1 MRVLAET
8 ALRSGV
14 LVLAGLAAYAILRHR
29 SAALRHS
36 VLAASVLA
44 AAAVVPLSLMLPPAI
59 VVSVPSAWNSPPAA
73 GDSIAPPRPADE
85 RAVVPVGSA
94 PAPPV
99 TGSNTARLL
108 LVLWIAGIAVCAAPL
123 LSGLGHLLR
132 TTRRAERL
140 VGGPWV
146 AMAADVSAASGS
158 TQPVAL
164 LQTTSPGVLATW
176 GLFRPCVLLP
186 AGAQSW
192 SPQRIRIVL
201 RHELAHVRRRD
212 WCVQLIADLLR
223 TAYWFNPLLW
233 IACSILRRESEHA
246 CDDDVLGAG
255 IEPGEYATHLLD
267 IARQCR
273 NRSIWS
279 SAAAMSRPSTLER
292 RIAAM
297 LNPRLRR
304 TALSRRALL
313 TTAAAL
319 VAVTLP
325 LAAVRAAQ
333 EAPQPL
339 TGSIYDPTGAVVPD
353 VKVTLEDAQ
362 QVATSTT
369 TDASGR
375 FEFPSVSPGTYVLQ
389 ATLPGFKQLRQE
401 VVLKT
406 AADWDRAVTLQ
417 VGEVRETIAV
427 REQRVPQPPSK
438 AEGPSPIRVGGNIR
452 APRKIKDVRP
462 VYPATMRDAGR
473 EGVVPLEAI
482 IGRDG
487 AVHSVRV
494 LSAQIHPDFALAA
507 ADAVRQWR
515 FEPTLLNGKPVE
527 VVMNVSVEFSLSE

>member
-1 MRVLAET
+1 MRLLAET
-8 ALRSGV
+8 ALRSGALV
-14 LVLAGLAAYAILRHR
+14 LVGLAACALLRHR

-36 VLAASVLA
+36 VLAASLLA
-44 AAAVVPLSLMLPPAI
+44 AVAVVPLSILLPPVI
-59 VVSVPSAWNSPPAA
+59 VVFVPAA
-73 GDSIAPPRPADE
+73 ADPVAVAGDDIIVPATSAIERVSRRDAPPLP
-85 RAVVPVGSA
+85 
-94 PAPPV
+94 
-99 TGSNTARLL
+99 
-108 LVLWIAGIAVCAAPL
+108 LVLWILGVGICGAR
-123 LSGLGHLLR
+123 LLR
-132 TTRRAERL
+132 GLVNLLGTTRRAERL
-140 VGGPWV
+140 VRGPW
-146 AMAADVSAASGS
+146 AEMAAELSSASGS
-158 TQPVAL
+158 RRPVAL
-164 LQTTSPGVLATW
+164 LQTTNPGVLATW
-176 GLFRPCVLLP
+176 GLIRPCVLLP
-186 AGAQSW
+186 AGAQAW
-192 SPQRIRIVL
+192 SRERIRIVL
-201 RHELAHVRRRD
+201 RHELAHIRRHD
-212 WCVQLIADLLR
+212 WFVQLIADLLR
-223 TAYWFNPLLW
+223 SIYWFNPLLW
-233 IACSILRRESEHA
+233 VACTILRRESEHA

-255 IEPGEYATHLLD
+255 IEPGEYATQLLD

-273 NRSIWS
+273 NGSIWS

-304 TALSRRALL
+304 TALTRRALL
-313 TTAAAL
+313 GTAAAL
-319 VAVTLP
+319 VALTFP

-333 EAPQPL
+333 EGPQPL
-339 TGSIYDPTGAVVPD
+339 TGSIYDVTGAVLPEVN
-353 VKVTLEDAQ
+353 VTLEDAQ
-362 QVATSTT
+362 HVAAFTT

-375 FEFPSVSPGTYVLQ
+375 FEFASVSPGAYVLQ

-417 VGEVRETIAV
+417 VGEVQESIAV
-427 REQRVPQPPSK
+427 REQRVPQSAAKP
-438 AEGPSPIRVGGNIR
+438 EGPSPIRVGGNIR
-452 APRKIKDVRP
+452 PPRKIKDVHP

-487 AVHSVRV
+487 AVHSLRV